1 MSVNEVNK
9 LTGDTSKIAGGTLYA
24 DAPIGAILAF
34 GGATAP
40 AGWMICNGAA
50 ISRTTYAALFAAIG
64 TAFGAGDGSTTF
76 NIPDLRGEFL
86 RGAGTNSHAGE
97 GDGGSV
103 GAHQAATIHSRLSNS
118 DTTEPIYIYQK
129 NQNLTYVDKAI
140 TGAAYYSYTNKTGN
154 GTTQDNE
161 AIAYKARPTNTSVN
175 YIIKAEQVALPADF
189 ETKVSKKLDKFYLDQ
204 SGLDLDNCT
213 EAGLYE
219 INTLVAN
226 MPSGADGGNMIV
238 SHNPS
243 SGAVV
248 QTYFATN
255 TQIASR
261 YKLSGAS
268 WTAWLSPFTDRPAL
282 QYAKNVQYTSD
293 ASGNIVFANSID
305 NVVIVSV
312 RVRGNAT
319 WTMGYNPLAGYYI
332 HLMDYTGQVLPSTT
346 VNLDVVYYSY
356 DWTA

>member
-9 LTGDTSKIAGGTLYA
+9 TTGETSLVAGGTLYA

-34 GGATAP
+34 GGSAAP
-40 AGWMICNGAA
+40 AGWLLCQGQA

-76 NIPDLRGEFL
+76 NIPDLREATTKGAGETGQTVGNHVKSGGLAVGEFL
-86 RGAGTNSHAGE
+86 DDRVQAHTHASPSGSNFFITGSAASLSGGE
-97 GDGGSV
+97 AKIYDG
-103 GAHQAATIHSRLSNS
+103 SNS
-118 DTTEPIYIYQK
+118 TGGMNAGRGGDTTE
-129 NQNLTYVDKAI
+129 VKAV
-140 TGAAYYSYTNKTGN
+140 G
-154 GTTQDNE
+154 
-161 AIAYKARPTNTSVN
+161 VN

-189 ETKVSKKLDKFYLDQ
+189 KTELDKKLDKYYLDTA
-204 SGLDLDNCT
+204 GLDLDNCT
-213 EAGLYE
+213 DPGLYE
-219 INTLVAN
+219 INAQVAN
-226 MPSGADGGNMIV
+226 MPTGADGGNMIV

-332 HLMDYTGQVLPSTT
+332 HLMDYTGQVLASTT

-356 DWTA
+356 DWTAA

>member
-9 LTGDTSKIAGGTLYA
+9 QTGDTSRIAGGTLYA

-40 AGWMICNGAA
+40 AGWLLCQGQA

-64 TAFGAGDGSTTF
+64 TAYGAGDGSTTF
-76 NIPDLRGEFL
+76 NIPDGREVTLKGAGETGYTVGNHVKTGGLAVGEFL
-86 RGAGTNSHAGE
+86 DDRVQAHTHASPSGSNFFITGSAASLSGGE
-97 GDGGSV
+97 AKIYDG
-103 GAHQAATIHSRLSNS
+103 SNS
-118 DTTEPIYIYQK
+118 TGGMNAGRGGDTTE
-129 NQNLTYVDKAI
+129 VKAI
-140 TGAAYYSYTNKTGN
+140 G
-154 GTTQDNE
+154 
-161 AIAYKARPTNTSVN
+161 VN
-175 YIIKAEQVALPADF
+175 YIIKAQQVALPADF
-189 ETKVSKKLDKFYLDQ
+189 ETEVSKKLDKFYLDT
-204 SGLDLDNCT
+204 SGLDLDDCT

-219 INTLVAN
+219 INTMVAN
-226 MPSGADGGNMIV
+226 MPTGADGGNMIV

-268 WTAWLSPFTDRPAL
+268 WTAWLSPFTNRPAL

-293 ASGNIVFANSID
+293 ASGNIVLANSID

-332 HLMDYTGQVLPSTT
+332 HLMDYTGQVLASTT
-346 VNLDVVYYSY
+346 VNLDIVYYSY
-356 DWTA
+356 DWTAA